1 MIKKIHTIKL
11 VGIEAVP
18 VTVEAEITSG
28 IGIHLI
34 GGLTDAAVKESLLR
48 TVTAM
53 QATGYRIPGKK
64 IVINLAP
71 AETRKDGSGYDLPIA
86 LAILAASGQIKGD
99 TSGLLAYGELG
110 LDGKLRTVP
119 GSLQTALLAKE
130 NDLVP
135 VLPLDNAFDAFASTG
150 NTSIIGVRSLQEAVE
165 AVEFSSHKA
174 ADRLDEDW
182 RDRSARFHET
192 KTKATRNQLAAIK
205 KALKE
210 SASKYY
216 DEKGIKADDNDLSV
230 ILNAAY
236 SLACPTPEDEMEINK
251 ILSIEGRPYGEKKNI
266 PVIVATLDILSPT
279 RLFGNDREPGLVTEA
294 HKGLLIL
301 RCQDKNPSKTIRNR
315 ISEIL
320 HIIAGIKKDRH
331 IRIRRYRQTIEW
343 PADFTPVLCD
353 MPEGVIIPE
362 GLTVLEFPEK
372 KTTKP

>member
-34 GGLTDAAVKESLLR
+34 GLTDAAVRESLLR

-53 QATGYRIPGKK
+53 QAAGYRIPGKK

-99 TSGLLAYGELG
+99 TSEFLAYGELG

-119 GSLQTALLAKE
+119 GSLQAAFLAKE

-135 VLPLDNAFDAFASTG
+135 VLPLDNAFDAFAATG
-150 NTSIIGVRSLQEAVE
+150 NTSIIGVRSIQEAVE
-165 AVEFSSHKA
+165 AVEFGSHKA

-182 RDRSARFHET
+182 RDRSTRFHET
-192 KTKATRNQLAAIK
+192 KTKATRNQFAAIK
-205 KALKE
+205 EALKE
-210 SASKYY
+210 R
-216 DEKGIKADDNDLSV
+216 KGIKADDNDLSV

-251 ILSIEGRPYGEKKNI
+251 ILSVEGRPYGEKETI
-266 PVIVATLDILSPT
+266 PVIGATLDILSPT

-294 HKGLLIL
+294 HKGLLVL
-301 RCQDKNPSKTIRNR
+301 RCQDKNPSKTMRNR

-320 HIIAGIKKDRH
+320 HIVAGIKKDRH

-362 GLTVLEFPEK
+362 GLTVSEFPEK
-372 KTTKP
+372 

>member
-11 VGIEAVP
+11 IGIEAVP

-34 GGLTDAAVKESLLR
+34 GLADAAMKESLLR

-99 TSGLLAYGELG
+99 TSGFLAYGELG
-110 LDGKLRTVP
+110 LDGKIGFDDKLRTMP
-119 GSLQTALLAKE
+119 GSLQAALLAKE

-135 VLPLDNAFDAFASTG
+135 VLSLDNAFDAFSATG
-150 NTSIIGVRSLQEAVE
+150 DTSIIGVRSLQEAIE
-165 AVEFSSHKA
+165 AVEFGSHKA

-205 KALKE
+205 EALKE
-210 SASKYY
+210 R
-216 DEKGIKADDNDLSV
+216 KGIKADDNDLSV

-251 ILSIEGRPYGEKKNI
+251 ILSVEGRPYGEKETI
-266 PVIVATLDILSPT
+266 PVIGATLDILSPT

-294 HKGLLIL
+294 HKGLLVL
-301 RCQDKNPSKTIRNR
+301 RCQDKNPSKTIRKKT
-315 ISEIL
+315 SEIL

-331 IRIRRYRQTIEW
+331 IRIRRYGQIIEW

-372 KTTKP
+372 